1 MVNKASWRPIPIVLI
16 SLAVAACQQT
26 PGSQTTPAGPGT
38 KGQVRTDR
46 TASAA
51 DDKVEIIRNPGSESV
66 RGPGPEFRAALLVP
80 LSGPHGRTG
89 EAMLNA
95 AQLALFETAGDRFTL
110 LPIDTGGTPEGAAA
124 AAGRAVAE
132 GAHLL
137 LGPMLGSG
145 IGGAAEAAE
154 GRGLPVV
161 AFSNDRQALRS
172 GVYLSGHMP
181 RDAVERILGHASASG
196 ASRLG
201 IIASKTDYGRRLVRA
216 AREAAR
222 SNRMAVTR
230 QAFVSPGQE
239 ANLLSKAVRT
249 FLRGPKRPPPFDAV
263 LIAAPAEDA
272 KAIAPLLAFH
282 GAEPQR
288 VRYLGV
294 GGWSDGGLAREHIL
308 IGARYAGT
316 PPHLHSEFV
325 GRYRKAYGTDP
336 LPLAE
341 LAYDMTALSAALTA
355 AGEPDAFDAGA
366 LEAPGGYLGA
376 SGLFRFGS
384 DGAIRRSL
392 AVIEIG
398 PEGRRVVEPA
408 PERFGPGP
416 GS

>member
-1 MVNKASWRPIPIVLI
+1 MVNKASWRPIPVVLI
-16 SLAVAACQQT
+16 SLAIAACQQT
-26 PGSQTTPAGPGT
+26 PGSQTTPTGPT
-38 KGQVRTDR
+38 PKEQVRTD
-46 TASAA
+46 AA
-51 DDKVEIIRNPGSESV
+51 ALAPDGKVEIIRNPSPESA
-66 RGPGPEFRAALLVP
+66 GEPLPEFRAALLVP
-80 LSGPHGRTG
+80 LSGPHSRTG

-110 LPIDTGGTPEGAAA
+110 LPVDTNGTPEGAASA
-124 AAGRAVAE
+124 AERAVAD

-145 IGGAAEAAE
+145 IGGAAEAAK

-161 AFSNDRQALRS
+161 AFSNDRGALRS

-181 RDAVERILGHASASG
+181 RDAVERILDHASASG
-196 ASRLG
+196 ASSLG
-201 IIASKTDYGRRLVRA
+201 IIASDTEYGRLLVRA

-222 SNRMAVTR
+222 ANRMTITR
-230 QAFVSPGQE
+230 EAFVSPDQE
-239 ANLLSKAVRT
+239 ANQLSKAVRV
-249 FLRGPKRPPPFDAV
+249 FLRGRKRPPPFDAV

-294 GGWSDGGLAREHIL
+294 GGWSDSGLAQEHIL
-308 IGARYAGT
+308 IGARYADT
-316 PPHLHSEFV
+316 PPHLRSEFK
-325 GRYRKAYGTDP
+325 GRYRKAYGADP
-336 LPLAE
+336 VPLAE
-341 LAYDMTALSAALTA
+341 LAYDMIALSAALTA
-355 AGEPDAFDAGA
+355 TGEPGAFDTGA

-384 DGAIRRSL
+384 DGAIQRSL

-408 PERFGPGP
+408 PERFGPSP
-416 GS
+416 SS